1 MDLELKGRRA
11 LVTGSTQGIGF
22 AIAAALAQEGA
33 DVILNG
39 RSHERVKAAVER
51 LLRDAASKGDV
62 SGAAADVGTAEGCA
76 ALVHQLPEVDIL
88 VNNAGIFAP
97 RDFAE
102 ITDAE
107 WQEMMEVNFMSGVR
121 LSRHYFPGMLARN
134 WGRVVFISSESGVQ
148 IPAEMIHYG
157 VSKTAQIALAR
168 GMAEVTAGT
177 NVTVNSVLPGPTR
190 SEGAASFFDDVAKTQ
205 SKTAQQVEKEFFTN
219 MRPTS
224 LLKRFATS
232 EEVAAATVFVCS
244 GRASAINGAAVRAD
258 GGVVRSIL

>member
-1 MDLELKGRRA
+1 MDLGLKGRRA

-39 RSHERVKAAVER
+39 RGHDKVKGAVER
-51 LLRDAASKGDV
+51 LLRDGASVGDV
-62 SGAAADVGTAEGCA
+62 AGVAADLGTAEGCA
-76 ALVHQLPEVDIL
+76 ALVHQVPEVDIL

-97 RDFAE
+97 RPFAE
-102 ITDAE
+102 IGDGE
-107 WQEMMEVNFMSGVR
+107 WQEMLEVNLMSGVR
-121 LSRHYFPGMLARN
+121 LSRHYFPAMLKRG

-168 GMAEVTAGT
+168 GMAEMTAGT
-177 NVTVNSVLPGPTR
+177 DVTVNSVLPGPTW
-190 SEGAASFFDDVAKTQ
+190 SEGVATFVGEVGKSQ
-205 SKTAQQVEKEFFTN
+205 GKDARQMEQEFFTS
-219 MRPTS
+219 MRPSS
-224 LLKRFATS
+224 LIKRFARP

-244 GRASAINGAAVRAD
+244 PKASAINGAAVRAE
-258 GGVVRSIL
+258 GGVVRAIL